1 MFPMADIEV
10 IRRKH
15 YRDDWS
21 IRKIARQLEVS
32 RQTVRKALN
41 NPGPW
46 EYTLAQPKPSPV
58 MDPFRD
64 IILEWLR
71 QDQDAPVKQRHTGK
85 RIFERLVEEHGFG
98 GAAST
103 VRRYVGQL
111 RRELAQEEAEVF
123 FVLESSPGEMAQV
136 DWGQAWVV
144 HQSESQKVHV
154 FCLRLHFSGVS
165 FACAFPHERLET
177 FLEGHVRAFEWL
189 GGIPDKLV
197 YDNLT
202 PVVHKIL
209 GNHQR
214 KLHKRFLALRG
225 HYLFESVFC
234 NPGSPHEKGS
244 VENLVGYVRR
254 NALTP
259 VPEVDS
265 YHQLDDHLLNWCEQE
280 RQARTQSWN
289 QESQAFHPLPKYP
302 FDPATRSDLGVDSL
316 SLITFDKQR
325 YSVPTYCIG
334 REVSVSV
341 TSEWVG
347 VWYQHALVA
356 EHARVYGDSE
366 PQLVLSHYLSALT
379 RKPYAVMNA
388 KVVRQL
394 PCVYQQSRQRLCR
407 HDPSGY
413 REFAR
418 ILLLHR
424 EFPATWIEEAL
435 TDALLTGVLSAD
447 ALRSQL
453 QQRAGLSG
461 VSDDSGRLHQIEELR
476 QVQVPVGSPQYYEQ
490 LVSSHPGE
498 VSV

>member
-1 MFPMADIEV
+1 MAEIEV
-10 IRRKH
+10 IRRKF
-15 YRDDWS
+15 YRDGWS
-21 IRKIARQLEVS
+21 IRKIARQLEIS

-41 NPGPW
+41 HPGPW
-46 EYTLAQPKPSPV
+46 QYTLTQPKPAPV
-58 MDPFRD
+58 MDAFRD
-64 IILEWLR
+64 IIVAWLK
-71 QDQDAPVKQRHTGK
+71 QDQSAPRKQRHTGK
-85 RIFERLVEEHGFG
+85 RIYERLVEEHGFG

-111 RRELAQEEAEVF
+111 RRELTLDDPDVF

-136 DWGQAWVV
+136 DWGQAHVLYQGV
-144 HQSESQKVHV
+144 STKVHL

-177 FLEGHVRAFEWL
+177 FLEGHVRAFQWL
-189 GGIPDKLV
+189 EGIPDKLV
-197 YDNLT
+197 YDNLG

-234 NPGSPHEKGS
+234 NPASPHEKGS

-259 VPEVDS
+259 VPNVDS
-265 YHQLDDHLLNWCEQE
+265 YQQIDDQLLQWCQNE
-280 RQARTQSWN
+280 TQPRIEAWK
-289 QESQAFHPLPKYP
+289 QDKQAFHPLPKHP
-302 FDPATRSDLGVDSL
+302 FDPATRQDLRVDSL

-334 REVSVSV
+334 RDVRLSATSASIRVS
-341 TSEWVG
+341 
-347 VWYQHALVA
+347 YQHELVA
-356 EHARVYGDSE
+356 EHARVYGENE
-366 PQLVLSHYLSALT
+366 PQLVLSHYLGALS

-394 PCVYQQSRQRLCR
+394 PCVYQKARERLCR
-407 HDPSGY
+407 QDPSGY
-413 REFAR
+413 REFVH

-424 EFPATWIEEAL
+424 EFPATWVEEAL
-435 TDALLTGVLSAD
+435 TQALLTGALSPD
-447 ALRSQL
+447 ALRHQL

-461 VSDDSGRLHQIEELR
+461 TELAPKPR
-476 QVQVPVGSPQYYEQ
+476 GQLQVPVGSPGRYEQ
-490 LVSSHPGE
+490 LLTPGE
-498 VSV
+498 EATHE

>member
-1 MFPMADIEV
+1 MADIEV

-15 YRDDWS
+15 YRDGWS

-32 RQTVRKALN
+32 RQTVRKALKE
-41 NPGPW
+41 PGPW
-46 EYTLAQPKPSPV
+46 QYTLTQPKPSPV

-64 IILEWLR
+64 VIRAWLE
-71 QDQDAPVKQRHTGK
+71 QDKKAPRKQRHTGK
-85 RIFERLVEEHGFG
+85 RIYERLVAEHGFG

-111 RRELAQEEAEVF
+111 RRELALEEPEAF
-123 FVLESSPGEMAQV
+123 FLLESSAGEMAQV
-136 DWGQAWVV
+136 DWGEASVMLQGIAT
-144 HQSESQKVHV
+144 KVHV

-177 FLEGHVRAFEWL
+177 FLEGHVKAFQWL

-202 PVVHKIL
+202 AVVHKIL

-214 KLHKRFLALRG
+214 KLHTRFVALRG

-234 NPGSPHEKGS
+234 NPASPHEKGS

-265 YHQLDDHLLNWCEQE
+265 YAQLDARLLEWCHQE
-280 RQARTQSWN
+280 REARNQAWN
-289 QESQAFHPLPKYP
+289 PESQGFHPLPKHA
-302 FDPATRSDLGVDSL
+302 FDPATRQNVTVDRL

-325 YSVPTYCIG
+325 YSVPTHCIG
-334 REVSVSV
+334 RDVSASA
-341 TSEWVG
+341 TSERVR
-347 VWYQHALVA
+347 VCYQHELVA

-366 PQLVLSHYLSALT
+366 PQLELSHYLSALSQ
-379 RKPYAVMNA
+379 KPYAVMNA

-394 PCVYQQSRQRLCR
+394 PCVYQKARERLCR
-407 HDPSGY
+407 QDPRGY
-413 REFAR
+413 REFVR

-424 EFPATWIEEAL
+424 DFPPNWIEESL
-435 TDALLTGVLSAD
+435 TEALLTGVLNAD
-447 ALRSQL
+447 VLRNQL
-453 QQRAGLSG
+453 QQRAGICDTAQP
-461 VSDDSGRLHQIEELR
+461 SDQTEPLR
-476 QVQVPVGSPQYYEQ
+476 QLKVPVGSPSRYEQ
-490 LVSSHPGE
+490 LLSEGKVHP
-498 VSV
+498 